1 MEQATF
7 AELEHDL
14 KTRRTRREVFLETM
28 DGLVPWERLEAR
40 IEPFYPKAGRGR
52 RPYPLGVRLRVHCVQ
67 LFYNLSDPGMEDLLY
82 EVKSVRRFVGLR
94 LSGALPDETTVLHFR
109 HLLETHGLGETL
121 FEEINAHLASLG
133 HRLSK
138 GTIVD
143 ASLIAAPSSTKNRK
157 GERDPEMHQTKKGNQ
172 WHFGMKAHI
181 GVDAQSGLT
190 HSVETTP
197 ANVSD
202 VATAHALLHGGEEQV
217 WGDAGY
223 QGVDK
228 RAENRD
234 TDVDWEVAMKPGKR
248 RGAGQGGPGGGGGE
262 AQGVG
267 SGQGGTSV
275 PVCEAPLRLR
285 EGALSGAGEEHAT
298 HRRAAR
304 VHQSAHRGARRH
316 RLTWGESVRNRRKAA
331 GTVGSGI
338 EIPISWHDNTSPMGS
353 GVSSTGHDT
362 RIHEKTDLF
371 RHSLD
376 AGPRNFLCT
385 DREPR
390 SPHRRK
396 DAWSVECERAQEP
409 WKPAR

>member
-1 MEQATF
+1 
-7 AELEHDL
+7 
-14 KTRRTRREVFLETM
+14 
-28 DGLVPWERLEAR
+28 
-40 IEPFYPKAGRGR
+40 
-52 RPYPLGVRLRVHCVQ
+52 
-67 LFYNLSDPGMEDLLY
+67 MEDLLY

-94 LSGALPDETTVLHFR
+94 LLGALPDETTVLHFR
-109 HLLETHGLGETL
+109 HSLETHGLGETL

-138 GTIVD
+138 GTVVD

-157 GERDPEMHQTKKGNQ
+157 GGRDPEMHQTKKGNQ

-248 RGAGQGGPGGGGGE
+248 RGLDKAGPE
-262 AQGVG
+262 A
-267 SGQGGTSV
+267 
-275 PVCEAPLRLR
+275 
-285 EGALSGAGEEHAT
+285 
-298 HRRAAR
+298 AA
-304 VHQSAHRGARRH
+304 
-316 RLTWGESVRNRRKAA
+316 EMRKASVA
-331 GTVGSGI
+331 DGSGI
-338 EIPISWHDNTSPMGS
+338 EISISWRDNTSPMGS
-353 GVSSTGHDT
+353 GVSPTGHPT
-362 RIHEKTDLF
+362 RIPGKTGLF
-371 RHSLD
+371 RLSLKGRRGAVRVAARRGSERERRIRRAV
-376 AGPRNFLCT
+376 AG
-385 DREPR
+385 D
-390 SPHRRK
+390 
-396 DAWSVECERAQEP
+396 
-409 WKPAR
+409 

>member
-1 MEQATF
+1 MSV
-7 AELEHDL
+7 ELEHDM
-14 KTRRTRREVFLETM
+14 KTRRTRREVFLEKM

-52 RPYPLGVRLRVHCVQ
+52 RPYPLSVMLRVHCVQ

-82 EVKSVRRFVGLR
+82 EVESVRRFVGLR

-172 WHFGMKAHI
+172 WHFGMKTHI

-197 ANVSD
+197 AHVSD
-202 VATAHALLHGGEEQV
+202 VATAHALLHGGE
-217 WGDAGY
+217 
-223 QGVDK
+223 
-228 RAENRD
+228 ENRD

-248 RGAGQGGPGGGGGE
+248 RGLDKAGPGGGGGE

-285 EGALSGAGEEHAT
+285 EGALSGAGEDHAT

-338 EIPISWHDNTSPMGS
+338 KIPISWHDNTSPMGS
-353 GVSSTGHDT
+353 GVSSTGHNT

-376 AGPRNFLCT
+376 SVVTKYQPRAPDT
-385 DREPR
+385 ESAPR
-390 SPHRRK
+390 RGTMRHSWRI
-396 DAWSVECERAQEP
+396 AWQSHAS
-409 WKPAR
+409 A